1 MSLAELFKRAKTKG
15 YSITIDNDINL
26 DIVIIRVK
34 KGIVSYNALV
44 YTDRLK
50 DAEYI
55 RDLVAMCEKRIG
67 VEDDPKADFGDN
79 PYQE

>member
-34 KGIVSYNALV
+34 KGTEIYNCMTQTNRL
-44 YTDRLK
+44 TDTEHIK
-50 DAEYI
+50 SMI
-55 RDLVAMCEKRIG
+55 AMCEKRIG
-67 VEDDPKADFGDN
+67 VKDE
-79 PYQE
+79 